1 MFSWI
6 AVGHVQVA
14 AGLRFDALSAVMML
28 IVTGVGFLIHVYSA
42 GYMEHDEDSVRYF
55 PYLNLFMLAMLILVL
70 ADILL
75 FFVGWEGVG
84 LCSYLLIGFWY
95 EKNENADAGKK
106 AFIVNRIG
114 DAGFLL
120 GVMLLF
126 WSFGEKGVWT
136 LDFAEFRAHADA
148 LSPAVATAAALL
160 LFVGATGKSAQIP
173 LYVWLPDAM
182 AGPTPVSAL
191 IHAATMVTAGV
202 YMIARLNF
210 LYVLSPT
217 ALHVVAAIGATTALF
232 AATIG
237 LVQNDIKKVLAYSTV
252 SQLGYMFLAVGVG
265 AFAAGIFH
273 LMTHA
278 FFKGLLFLG
287 AGSVIHGMGGEQDI
301 RKMGGLR
308 AKMPITFWTFAVA
321 CCAIAGVP
329 VFSGFFSKDEMLFQ
343 AFASDY
349 GHPVLWAL
357 GACGALLTA
366 FYMFRLLFLTFFGEC
381 RADQHTAEHVH
392 ESPPAMTMPLVV
404 LAVLSVV
411 GGWVGLPAGWLWG
424 DRFGDFLAPAL
435 ALPHAHGE
443 HSAGLEYG
451 LMAASVLVALAG
463 ILAGVRVLRSIAGA
477 PRSLVG
483 AARGLYDTLLG
494 KYYVDELYDATV
506 VRGTFALA
514 NALWRYVDVVVIDGL
529 VNGVGGV
536 VQAQSSLWR
545 RLQTGNV
552 QHYALIFLA
561 GRDPRGRLFPAA
573 LSMGA
578 PLLTALVFT
587 PLLGALFLGFLPS
600 EARGVRRAALG
611 LLARA
616 VRSVARGPRALRSRA
631 RRFPDDRAS
640 RLDAGVRRSV
650 SARRRRHQP
659 VPRAAHDVPHRAGRA
674 RRLGRRPQAREGVH
688 DPHAAA
694 RDRHARRAPRPRP
707 VPLLRLLG
715 SDAGADVLP
724 HRRLGR
730 RRGAST
736 RRSSSCSTRWSA
748 AC

>member
-1 MFSWI
+1 MVNDSLLRWIVLLPLAGVLFHAFVAPRLSRRSSSLIGPGVVGAAFAVALAAFWRLHALEEGSALVDRMFSWI

-14 AGLRFDALSAVMML
+14 AGLRFDALSAVMTL

-55 PYLNLFMLAMLILVL
+55 LYLNLFMLSMLLLVLGDSILV
-70 ADILL
+70 

-126 WSFGEKGVWT
+126 WSLGETGVWT

-148 LSPAVATAAALL
+148 ISPTVATAAALL

-202 YMIARLNF
+202 YMIARMSF
-210 LYVLSPT
+210 LYVMSPT
-217 ALHVVAAIGATTALF
+217 ALHVVAAIGATTAVF

-252 SQLGYMFLAVGVG
+252 SQLGYMFLAMGVG
-265 AFAAGIFH
+265 AFAVGIFH

-308 AKMPITFWTFAVA
+308 AKMPTTFWTFAVA
-321 CCAIAGVP
+321 CCAIAGLP
-329 VFSGFFSKDEMLFQ
+329 VFSGFFSKDAVLFQ
-343 AFASDY
+343 AFASPY
-349 GHPVLWAL
+349 GHPVLWAI

-381 RADQHTAEHVH
+381 RADHHTAEHVH
-392 ESPPAMTMPLVV
+392 ESPPSMTVPLVV
-404 LAVLSVV
+404 LAVLSIA

-424 DRFGDFLAPAL
+424 DRFGEFLAPAL
-435 ALPHAHGE
+435 VLPHSHAE
-443 HSAGLEYG
+443 HSAVLEYA
-451 LMAASVLVALAG
+451 LMAISVLIALAG
-463 ILAGVRVLRSIAGA
+463 ILLAYVFYVRSPEMPGRWSAQL
-477 PRSLVG
+477 
-483 AARGLYDTLLG
+483 RGLYDTLLG
-494 KYYVDELYDATV
+494 KYWVDELYGATV
-506 VRGTFALA
+506 VRGTFAFA
-514 NALWRYVDVVVIDGL
+514 NALWRHVDVTIIDGI
-529 VNGVGGV
+529 VNGVGGLI
-536 VQAQSSLWR
+536 QAQSGLWR
-545 RLQTGNV
+545 RVQTGNI
-552 QHYALIFLA
+552 QHYALTFLA
-561 GRDPRGRLFPAA
+561 GVIVVIGYF
-573 LSMGA
+573 
-578 PLLTALVFT
+578 
-587 PLLGALFLGFLPS
+587 
-600 EARGVRRAALG
+600 
-611 LLARA
+611 
-616 VRSVARGPRALRSRA
+616 
-631 RRFPDDRAS
+631 
-640 RLDAGVRRSV
+640 
-650 SARRRRHQP
+650 
-659 VPRAAHDVPHRAGRA
+659 
-674 RRLGRRPQAREGVH
+674 
-688 DPHAAA
+688 
-694 RDRHARRAPRPRP
+694 
-707 VPLLRLLG
+707 LLR
-715 SDAGADVLP
+715 
-724 HRRLGR
+724 
-730 RRGAST
+730 
-736 RRSSSCSTRWSA
+736 
-748 AC
+748 